1 MASEGRVLVVV
12 ESPAKCRTIQK
23 YLGPSYVV
31 QASLGH
37 VRDLPAKGKRG
48 GRWEE
53 LPGLDPE
60 NGWAA
65 RWEVLDG
72 KRDTVARLR
81 KLAGRTRVVVLATDQ
96 DREGEAIAWHL
107 CELLGGKRERFRRVT
122 FNEITRSA
130 IERAFARPR
139 RIDGR
144 LVDAQNARRFLDRVV
159 GYRVSPLL
167 GRRLGA
173 GLSAGRVQSPALR
186 LVVDR
191 EREIQAFRPQPYWE
205 VVVAARSSD
214 GDLIEFEVVDGDT
227 EAAAGLASG
236 DRALRFREEAPA
248 SRVVERVRAA
258 GRVAVRSVRS
268 AEEVRRPPAP
278 FTTSTLQQAAS
289 ARLKLGVAETMEV
302 AQKLYEAG
310 RITYMRTDSTAL
322 SAEAVE
328 ALRAEIAAKWGDEA
342 LPPGPV
348 AHASGAQAQEAHEAI
363 RPADVTRCVADESDV
378 AERVYDLVRRRALAS
393 QMSDVVLR
401 RTRVGAESAG
411 VGLRAR
417 GTVVAR
423 SGWYVAWPPDEE
435 EEERQLPPIEEGD
448 EMAVEAMKSV
458 RKRTKAPKHFTEASL
473 VRELEKRGI
482 GRPSTYAA
490 TLKTLT
496 LRDYVVARRRDLLAT
511 EKGCSVVDWLGRA
524 FPELLDYGFTA
535 RLEEQLD
542 RIAAGG
548 ADWKRL
554 LDVFDSELRKRLS
567 AAPGV
572 PAEGVRA

>member
-72 KRDTVARLR
+72 KRDTVARLK

-96 DREGEAIAWHL
+96 DREGEAIARHL
-107 CELLGGKRERFRRVT
+107 CELLGGRRERFRRVT

-186 LVVDR
+186 LVVER
-191 EREIQAFRPQPYWE
+191 EREIQAFKPTAYWE
-205 VVVAARSSD
+205 VVVAARSSE
-214 GDLIEFEVVDGDT
+214 GDLVEFEVVDGDT
-227 EAAAGLASG
+227 SGATAREGG
-236 DRALRFREEAPA
+236 DRALRFLEEAA

-258 GRVAVRSVRS
+258 GRVVVGSVRS
-268 AEEVRRPPAP
+268 AEEVRKPPAP
-278 FTTSTLQQAAS
+278 FTTWVSSTRPTSRGGTRGCGS
-289 ARLKLGVAETMEV
+289 ACRACGAPGPWSSGRTGSSVRCRARSRSPG
-302 AQKLYEAG
+302 AG
-310 RITYMRTDSTAL
+310 RG
-322 SAEAVE
+322 
-328 ALRAEIAAKWGDEA
+328 W
-342 LPPGPV
+342 
-348 AHASGAQAQEAHEAI
+348 
-363 RPADVTRCVADESDV
+363 
-378 AERVYDLVRRRALAS
+378 RRRGAGHRRAV
-393 QMSDVVLR
+393 DPAGRRGAVLLQI
-401 RTRVGAESAG
+401 GG
-411 VGLRAR
+411 
-417 GTVVAR
+417 
-423 SGWYVAWPPDEE
+423 YV
-435 EEERQLPPIEEGD
+435 
-448 EMAVEAMKSV
+448 S
-458 RKRTKAPKHFTEASL
+458 F
-473 VRELEKRGI
+473 
-482 GRPSTYAA
+482 
-490 TLKTLT
+490 
-496 LRDYVVARRRDLLAT
+496 
-511 EKGCSVVDWLGRA
+511 
-524 FPELLDYGFTA
+524 
-535 RLEEQLD
+535 
-542 RIAAGG
+542 
-548 ADWKRL
+548 
-554 LDVFDSELRKRLS
+554 
-567 AAPGV
+567 
-572 PAEGVRA
+572 

>member
-53 LPGLDPE
+53 LPGLDPK
-60 NGWAA
+60 NGWEA

-72 KRDTVARLR
+72 KRDTVARLK

-186 LVVDR
+186 LVVER
-191 EREIQAFRPQPYWE
+191 EREIQAFKPTEYWE

-227 EAAAGLASG
+227 ETAAARASG
-236 DRALRFREEAPA
+236 DRALRFLEEAAA
-248 SRVVERVRAA
+248 SRVVERVREA

-268 AEEVRRPPAP
+268 AEEVRKPPAP

-302 AQKLYEAG
+302 AQRLYEAG

-328 ALRAEIAAKWGDEA
+328 ALRGEIAAKWGDEA

-348 AHASGAQAQEAHEAI
+348 AHASAAQAQEAHEAI
-363 RPADVTRCVADESDV
+363 RPADVTRCVAGESDV
-378 AERVYDLVRRRALAS
+378 AERVYGLVRRRALAS

-423 SGWYVAWPPDEE
+423 SGWYAAWPPDEE
-435 EEERQLPPIEEGD
+435 EERLLPLIGEGD
-448 EMAVEAMKSV
+448 EMAVEAVRSV

-490 TLKTLT
+490 TLKTLA
-496 LRDYVVARRRDLLAT
+496 LREYVVARRRDLLAT

-572 PAEGVRA
+572 AAEGVRA

>member
-1 MASEGRVLVVV
+1 MAFSGRVLVVV

-48 GRWEE
+48 GPWEE
-53 LPGLDPE
+53 LPGLDPAG
-60 NGWAA
+60 GWAA

-81 KLAGRTRVVVLATDQ
+81 KLAGRSGVVVLATDQ

-130 IERAFARPR
+130 IEKAFARPR
-139 RIDGR
+139 RLDER

-167 GRRLGA
+167 GRRLGS

-191 EREIQAFRPQPYWE
+191 ERAIQAFEPQSYRE
-205 VVVAARSSD
+205 VVVAARSSE
-214 GDLIEFEVVDGDT
+214 GDVIEFEVVDGDT
-227 EAAAGLASG
+227 SDAEARESR
-236 DRALRFREEAPA
+236 DRALRFRDEAVA
-248 SRVVERVRAA
+248 SRVAERIRAA
-258 GRVAVRSVRS
+258 GSGVVRSVRS
-268 AEEVRRPPAP
+268 DDEIRKPPAP
-278 FTTSTLQQAAS
+278 FTTSTLQQAA
-289 ARLKLGVAETMEV
+289 AVRLKLGVAETMEV

-328 ALRAEIAAKWGDEA
+328 ALRGVIAGKWGEEA

-348 AHASGAQAQEAHEAI
+348 AHASAAQAQEAHEAI
-363 RPADVTRCVADESDV
+363 RPADASRCVAGDGALAD
-378 AERVYDLVRRRALAS
+378 RVYDLVRRRALAS
-393 QMSDVVLR
+393 QMCDVVLR
-401 RTRVGAESAG
+401 RTRVRAESAG
-411 VGLRAR
+411 VSLRAR

-423 SGWYVAWPPDEE
+423 SGWYAAWPPQDEE
-435 EEERQLPPIEEGD
+435 ERLLPLVEEGG
-448 EMAVEAMKSV
+448 ELVVEAAKAV

-490 TLKTLT
+490 TLKTLAG
-496 LRDYVVARRRDLLAT
+496 REYVVARRRDLLAT
-511 EKGCSVVDWLGRA
+511 EKGCSVVDWLGQA

-554 LDVFDSELRKRLS
+554 LDVFDSGLRKRLS

-572 PAEGVRA
+572 AAGGVRA

>member
-37 VRDLPAKGKRG
+37 VRDLPAKGQRG
-48 GRWEE
+48 GPWEE

-72 KRDTVARLR
+72 KRDTVARLK

-107 CELLGGKRERFRRVT
+107 CELLGGRRERFRRVT

-186 LVVDR
+186 LVVER
-191 EREIQAFRPQPYWE
+191 EREIQAFKPQAYWE
-205 VVVAARSSD
+205 VVVAARSAD
-214 GDLIEFEVVDGDT
+214 GDLVEFEVVDGNGS
-227 EAAAGLASG
+227 AAGLASG
-236 DRALRFREEAPA
+236 DRALRFREEAAA
-248 SRVVERVRAA
+248 SRAVEQVRAA
-258 GRVAVRSVRS
+258 GRVVVGSVRS
-268 AEEVRRPPAP
+268 AEEVRKPPAP

-328 ALRAEIAAKWGDEA
+328 ALRGEIAAKWGEEA

-348 AHASGAQAQEAHEAI
+348 AHASAAQAQEAHEAI
-363 RPADVTRCVADESDV
+363 RPADVTRCVAGESDV
-378 AERVYDLVRRRALAS
+378 TERVYDLVRRRALAS

-423 SGWYVAWPPDEE
+423 SGWYAAWPPDEE
-435 EEERQLPPIEEGD
+435 ERLLPPIEEGD
-448 EMAVEAMKSV
+448 EMVVETVRSV

-490 TLKTLT
+490 TLKTLA
-496 LRDYVVARRRDLLAT
+496 LREYVVARRRDLLAT

-572 PAEGVRA
+572 AAEGVRA

>member
-1 MASEGRVLVVV
+1 MASRGRVLVVV

-23 YLGPSYVV
+23 YLGPAYVV

-37 VRDLPAKGKRG
+37 LRDLPAKGKRG
-48 GRWEE
+48 GPWEE
-53 LPGLDPE
+53 LPGLDPAR
-60 NGWAA
+60 GWAA
-65 RWEVLDG
+65 RWEVLDE
-72 KRDTVARLR
+72 KRDTVARLK

-122 FNEITRSA
+122 FNEITRPA

-139 RIDGR
+139 RVDGR
-144 LVDAQNARRFLDRVV
+144 LVEAQNARRFLDRVV

-191 EREIQAFRPQPYWE
+191 EREIQAFEPQPYWE
-205 VVVAARSSD
+205 VVVAARSA
-214 GDLIEFEVVDGDT
+214 GGELVEFEVVDEET
-227 EAAAGLASG
+227 SAAAARRGG
-236 DRALRFREEAPA
+236 DRALRFREEEAA
-248 SRVVERVRAA
+248 SRVVELVREA
-258 GRVAVRSVRS
+258 GRVAVGFVRS
-268 AEEVRRPPAP
+268 AEEVRKPPAP

-328 ALRAEIAAKWGDEA
+328 ALRGEIAAKWGDEA
-342 LPPGPV
+342 LPPSPV
-348 AHASGAQAQEAHEAI
+348 THASAAQAQEAHEAI
-363 RPADVTRCVADESDV
+363 RPADVTRCVAGESDM

-401 RTRVGAESAG
+401 RTRVGASAG
-411 VGLRAR
+411 VSLRAR
-417 GTVVAR
+417 GTVVVR
-423 SGWYVAWPPDEE
+423 SGWYAAWPPDEE
-435 EEERQLPPIEEGD
+435 EERLLSPIGEGD
-448 EMAVEAMKSV
+448 EMVVETARPV

-490 TLKTLT
+490 TLKTLA
-496 LRDYVVARRRDLLAT
+496 LREYVVARRRDLLAT
-511 EKGCSVVDWLGRA
+511 EKGCSVVDWLDRA

-554 LDVFDSELRKRLS
+554 LDAFDGELRKRLS

-572 PAEGVRA
+572 AAEGVGA